1 MPFGGQPEIGR
12 LLHLNPLKT
21 IGITN
26 DTVASQCPCRDA
38 ATIWLTIVGMLQQD
52 ADDLNTEPLLQ
63 FLVTNVFTQ
72 VWVNLNDAL
81 SYTDMTR
88 HAAVLCHAMGAE
100 DCEQGL
106 LAEKPAF
113 GNL

>member
-1 MPFGGQPEIGR
+1 
-12 LLHLNPLKT
+12 
-21 IGITN
+21 
-26 DTVASQCPCRDA
+26 
-38 ATIWLTIVGMLQQD
+38 MLQQD
-52 ADDLNTEPLLQ
+52 TDDLYTEALFQ

-88 HAAVLCHAMGAE
+88 HATVLCHAMGAE
-100 DCEQGL
+100 DSEQGL

-113 GNL
+113 CNL

>member
-1 MPFGGQPEIGR
+1 
-12 LLHLNPLKT
+12 
-21 IGITN
+21 
-26 DTVASQCPCRDA
+26 
-38 ATIWLTIVGMLQQD
+38 MLQQD

-100 DCEQGL
+100 NREQGL

-113 GNL
+113 SNL